1 MSVIQ
6 ICELKKKKK
15 KKKDNK
21 LKYNQML
28 QPKLEFNKKI
38 HHPKLDVQQR
48 IKNSPRE
55 REREREYSPIL
66 WETYR

>member
-1 MSVIQ
+1 
-6 ICELKKKKK
+6 
-15 KKKDNK
+15 
-21 LKYNQML
+21 ML

-55 REREREYSPIL
+55 RESIHLFCGKNIDRMEERKANIYSKKHREKMS
-66 WETYR
+66 